1 MTTLD
6 GDLDPLWQDLDW
18 AIGQMLI
25 MGWDGTEVTP
35 QIRTLIEQ
43 HHLGSV
49 LLTAKNLKSAEQT
62 ARLVQEL
69 QTIARQAGHPYPLLI
84 ALDQENGGVNSLFDE
99 DYICQFPSSMGQA
112 AASSADLA
120 YKIAKATATEVS
132 AVGVNLI
139 LGPVLDV
146 LTNARYQPLGVRAT
160 GDDPQEVSQYGIAA
174 MNGYK
179 DAGVATC
186 GKHFPSY
193 GNLDFLGS
201 SLDIPIITQTLEE
214 LSLSALVPFRNAIA
228 TGKLDAMFVG
238 GCGITN
244 PSMNVN
250 HACLSEQV
258 VDDLLRNELG
268 FQGVAISECLEME
281 GLRNEIGVKT
291 GTVMAVEAGC
301 DLVMLCRA
309 YDVQLEAISGL
320 KLGVENELITKERI
334 YTSLRRIIRM
344 KKSCTSWQKAL
355 NPPGI
360 SLLSKIHPGH
370 LALSLKAY
378 DDSIAVIRDNEKLL
392 PLTSSMHQE
401 EELLLLT
408 PLVRPLPASSMTKA
422 LLEKKQNDPVT
433 VHDKWVHR
441 DRGTIMSGEGVF
453 RELGRSLARARH
465 GKLLHTS
472 YTANGV
478 RPVHE
483 NLINRAS
490 CIIIVTADANRNL
503 YQAGFTKHVS
513 MMCSLLR
520 ANGQKK
526 SLIVV
531 AVSSPY
537 DFAMDKSVGT
547 YICTFD
553 FTETA
558 MAALVRV
565 LCGKIKPR
573 GTLPGTLRK
582 SRKVLKSRQHWLV
595 EPYDRDRDAKGL
607 QDLLQ
612 SLARASAPA
621 HQFLQTTSAHSFE
634 LFNPN
639 IEEAH
644 FVVRNSSTQALY
656 GFCAT
661 YFVQGTGIIGAL
673 FVDPAKRNVSIG
685 RSLQR
690 RALRGLTQRR
700 GIKKVQLGMSF
711 PGVFLGI
718 PADDSAGLKQWFT
731 NGGWDLQFPRR
742 LVNMTVSS
750 LNSWIAPEG
759 LLQSIQRAGITF
771 DLIHGLDNADN
782 VLAHVSTH
790 ASPEVLE
797 LYRFAL
803 RETKSCGVVRA
814 KGHAEALLGT
824 VIVCKPGST
833 LDSFI
838 PPLQPSP
845 ARPDEPVGGI
855 VAPIVA
861 PSSAQAT
868 LVLQGL
874 ALMGLRQNKTHKS
887 LKSVLSWVQ
896 DDAHEPLLAMGFE
909 VVQVFEE
916 FTNSPDN
923 WQDLS

>member
-6 GDLDPLWQDLDW
+6 ADLDPLWQDLDW

-35 QIRTLIEQ
+35 QIRNLIEQ
-43 HHLGSV
+43 HHVGSI
-49 LLTAKNLKSAEQT
+49 LLTAKNLKSAQQT

-69 QTIARQAGHPYPLLI
+69 QTIAHQAGHPHPLLI
-84 ALDQENGGVNSLFDE
+84 ALDQENGGVNSLYDE

-112 AASSADLA
+112 AASSAELA
-120 YKIAKATATEVS
+120 YKVAKATATEVS

-146 LTNARYQPLGVRAT
+146 LTNARYQPLGVRAI
-160 GDDPQEVSQYGIAA
+160 GDDPQEVSQYGIAS

-179 DAGVATC
+179 DAGLATC

-228 TGKLDAMFVG
+228 TGNLDAMFIG

-244 PSMNVN
+244 PSMSVN

-258 VDDLLRNELG
+258 IDDLLRNELG

-281 GLRNEIGVKT
+281 GLRNEIGVRT

-301 DLVMLCRA
+301 DLVLLCRA
-309 YDVQLEAISGL
+309 YDVQLEAIAGL

-334 YTSLRRIIRM
+334 YTSLKRVFRM

-378 DDSIAVIRDNEKLL
+378 DDSIAVIRDNDKLL
-392 PLTSSMHQE
+392 PLPNSMHQE

-408 PLVRPLPASSMTKA
+408 PLVKPLPASSMTKA
-422 LLEKKQNDPVT
+422 LLEKNKLEAPTN
-433 VHDKWVHR
+433 HDKWVHR
-441 DRGTIMSGEGVF
+441 DRGAIMSGEGVF

-513 MMCSLLR
+513 MMCSMLR
-520 ANGQKK
+520 ASGQKK

-537 DFAMDKSVGT
+537 DFAMDKSVGA

-553 FTETA
+553 FTEMA
-558 MAALVRV
+558 MSALVRV
-565 LCGKIKPR
+565 LCGKFKPQ

-582 SRKVLKSRQHWLV
+582 SRKALKSRQHWLV
-595 EPYDRDRDAKGL
+595 EAYNRNRDARGL
-607 QDLLQ
+607 NDLLQ
-612 SLARASAPA
+612 ALARASAPA
-621 HQFLQTTSAHSFE
+621 LQFLQTTRAHAFE
-634 LFNPN
+634 LLNPN

-661 YFVQGTGIIGAL
+661 YFIQGTGIMGAL

-690 RALRGLTQRR
+690 RALRGLAQKP
-700 GIKKVQLGMSF
+700 GIKKMQLGMSF

-718 PADDSAGLKQWFT
+718 PADDSAGLKQWFA

-742 LVNMTVSS
+742 LANMTIPS
-750 LNSWIAPEG
+750 LSNWSAPEG
-759 LLQSIQRAGITF
+759 LLQNIQRAGISF
-771 DLIHGLDNADN
+771 DLIHGPDNADS
-782 VLAHVSTH
+782 VLGHIIAH
-790 ASPEVLE
+790 ANPEVME

-803 RETKSCGVVRA
+803 QETKSCGVVRA
-814 KGHAEALLGT
+814 KGHAESLLGT
-824 VIVCKPGST
+824 VIICSPGSP
-833 LDSFI
+833 LAGFI
-838 PPLQPSP
+838 PPLHPSLGQE
-845 ARPDEPVGGI
+845 DEPIGGI
-855 VAPIVA
+855 VAPLVA
-861 PSSAQAT
+861 SSAPQAS

-874 ALMGLRQNKTHKS
+874 ALMGLRQNKAHKS
-887 LKSVLSWVQ
+887 FRSVLSWVQ
-896 DDAHEPLLAMGFE
+896 DEAHEPLLAMGFE
-909 VVQVFEE
+909 AVQAFEE
-916 FTNSPDN
+916 YTNSPDN
-923 WQDLS
+923 WQDLA